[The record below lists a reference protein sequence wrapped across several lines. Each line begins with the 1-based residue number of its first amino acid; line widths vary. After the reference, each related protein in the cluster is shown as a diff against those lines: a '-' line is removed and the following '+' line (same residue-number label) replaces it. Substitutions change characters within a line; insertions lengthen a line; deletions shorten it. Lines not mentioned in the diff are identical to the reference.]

1 MNSAKILLLPILFS
15 LIFFSAYDTRVEAN
29 SECISIYNSDT
40 CRSYSDAERL
50 KNTPAIII
58 GRLQKFT
65 PWEKGKGAGHMF
77 WQYEIKLD
85 DSTAIPVVN
94 KDKSDGESIPFD
106 EYLNSDVIIYGTV
119 YYGIIIGDSNP
130 EHQSMTGFRIDADG
144 IDFMPGYEPQAS
156 IDTCRIFIDLEANA
170 NKKIFASGKLLK
182 YVPPRDG
189 SKLGDEKIWDY
200 VLEMPDGTILP
211 LKRTGDDLEPESF
224 INRDVFVYG
233 FLKHGIIFGKENTA
247 NMTGY
252 RLDPLEIKVN
262 EKGYITPLHEYK
274 IKIDLT
280 AFDDDGFRVYPNGE
294 KSSAHYEFCIPA
306 VDSLLAQVKAIDP
319 EAAEMKGSK
328 GRSGCSD
335 LEWLVIS
342 STRKPGFK
350 DIIKKTAELKYV
362 RKITETFWE

>member
-1 MNSAKILLLPILFS
+1 MSSLLLSL
-15 LIFFSAYDTRVEAN
+15 LIFFAFCATNNAKQNTNPRLSYG
-29 SECISIYNSDT
+29 DT
-40 CRSYSDAERL
+40 CRTMDDAERL
-50 KNTPAIII
+50 ANKDAVIY
-58 GRLQKFT
+58 GWLQKYT
-65 PWEKGKGAGHMF
+65 PVTRGKGSHHMF
-77 WQYEIKLD
+77 WNWEIEFSD
-85 DSTAIPVVN
+85 GSRIPVVS
-94 KDKSDGESIPFD
+94 KDKSDGESIVFD
-106 EYLNSDVIIYGTV
+106 EYSFANVVIHGRIFYGT
-119 YYGIIIGDSNP
+119 IIGDSDP
-130 EHQSMTGFRIDADG
+130 GHQSASGYRIDADG
-144 IDFMPGYEPQAS
+144 IDFMPGYEPQS
-156 IDTCRIFIDLEANA
+156 SVDTCRIFIDLEANA

-182 YVPPRDG
+182 YVQPRDG

-233 FLKHGIIFGKENTA
+233 FLKHGIIFGRENTA

-252 RLDPLEIKVN
+252 RLDPLDIKVN

-280 AFDDDGFRVYPNGE
+280 AFDDDGYRVYPNGE

-306 VDSLLAQVKAIDP
+306 VDSLLAEVKAIDP
-319 EAAEMKGSK
+319 EAGEMKGSK

-335 LEWLVIS
+335 REWLIIS

-350 DIIKKTAELKYV
+350 EIIKRTAELEYV